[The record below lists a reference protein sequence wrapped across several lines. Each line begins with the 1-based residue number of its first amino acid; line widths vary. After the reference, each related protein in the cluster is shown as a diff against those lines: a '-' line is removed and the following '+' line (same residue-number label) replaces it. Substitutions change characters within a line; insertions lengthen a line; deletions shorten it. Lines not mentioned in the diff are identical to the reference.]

1 MLFNKPQPY
10 RKEKWTFARNVSNIS
25 IWQLCWYVYELYAH
39 LSLYPHT
46 KVFSKICVEFLP
58 RTARKLVGFYSDF
71 ALCKMCSKGV
81 TGYVE
86 EYVSQDHEWRGDS
99 KMQED
104 CATFLEMII
113 IPSTTVRKNPE
124 LLMVLHG
131 TSVIN
136 SSVICQTFPS
146 GFSPGTSEEF
156 RFFLT
161 SLLLLEIVLNN
172 FGHFRTLAIF

>member
-1 MLFNKPQPY
+1 MFRIFQYGNFVDMFMSYMLTYLSVPPY
-10 RKEKWTFARNVSNIS
+10 KGFS
-25 IWQLCWYVYELYAH
+25 
-39 LSLYPHT
+39 
-46 KVFSKICVEFLP
+46 SKICAEFLP
-58 RTARKLVGFYSDF
+58 WTSRNLLGFLTLAS
-71 ALCKMCSKGV
+71 CKMRSM
-81 TGYVE
+81 
-86 EYVSQDHEWRGDS
+86 GDS
-99 KMQED
+99 VCRRWVCITRSWVSWWGHTKMQEV

-113 IPSTTVRKNPE
+113 IPSTTVRKKKPK

-131 TSVIN
+131 TSGIG